1 VFSAICVVFAHGA
14 GEVGFMTGPLSCIYD
29 VYMNGHLSPSL
40 APPIW
45 TLLIGAFSLVI
56 GLATYG
62 ELSALHRIGCSSRT
76 VPTVCYI
83 PDGDSHR

>member
-1 VFSAICVVFAHGA
+1 
-14 GEVGFMTGPLSCIYD
+14 MTGPLSCIYD